1 MEARVGETFLRRL
14 IVFYIPLFLFVFVML
29 FPFYWMVVTSI
40 KPDSE
45 LYNARRAPFFVSNP
59 TLKHWTYLFKQ
70 TLFGRWAWNTFLIA
84 TASTIISLFAGVL
97 AGYAL
102 ARLRFPGSTSFGISI
117 FITYLVPPTLLFIP
131 LASVIA
137 DLRLLDSPW
146 ALILTYPTFLVP
158 FSAWLLMGYF
168 KTIPRELEECARI
181 DGATRL
187 QAMWKIILPLG
198 TPGILSAG
206 IFSFTLSWNEF
217 LYALVFISSPEQ
229 KTIPVGVVSELIKGD
244 VFFWGSL
251 MAGALFGSIP
261 VAFVY
266 SFFVENY
273 VSGMTGAVKG

>member
-1 MEARVGETFLRRL
+1 MEARVGETFRKRL
-14 IVFYIPLFLFVFVML
+14 VVFYIPLCLFLVAL
-29 FPFYWMVVTSI
+29 LLPFYWMLITSL
-40 KPDSE
+40 KPDVE
-45 LYNARRAPFFVSNP
+45 LYNARNAPFLVWNP
-59 TLKHWTYLFKQ
+59 TLSHWWYLFTN
-70 TLFGRWAWNTFLIA
+70 TLFTRWAWNTLLVA
-84 TASTIISLFAGVL
+84 TASTVVSLGAGVL

-102 ARLRFPGSTSFGISI
+102 ARLTFRGSTGFGIMI

-131 LASVIA
+131 LASVVA
-137 DLRLLDSPW
+137 ELHLLDSPW

-181 DGATRL
+181 DGATRW
-187 QAMWKIILPLG
+187 QAMTRIILPLG
-198 TPGILSAG
+198 LPGILSAG

-217 LYALVFISSPEQ
+217 LYALVFISSPEH

-244 VFFWGSL
+244 VFFWGAL
-251 MAGALFGSIP
+251 MAGALFGSVP

-266 SFFVENY
+266 SFFVEHY